1 MLLYLPSTRP
11 RYWLKKAS
19 GLAVQV
25 CDTATEG
32 VIVSVIDTV
41 TVIVIAA
48 VAVTEVAA
56 AGLTE
61 PLHGS
66 IAVG

>member
-1 MLLYLPSTRP
+1 
-11 RYWLKKAS
+11 
-19 GLAVQV
+19 
-25 CDTATEG
+25 
-32 VIVSVIDTV
+32 V

-48 VAVTEVAA
+48 VAVIEVAA

-61 PLHGS
+61 PIHGS